1 MHDIVTVEKNRMG
14 LTSLSRG
21 TMNLLVIVNN
31 TAAKA
36 ETALPMVR
44 ERLNAVGLDYDVYFT
59 TAAGDA
65 TEKTRSALRA
75 GTKTVAVVGGDGTLG
90 EAAEGFFEFNSN
102 LNQLPTPINRHATLA
117 VLPAGTG
124 DDFARGLYRRRMPLA
139 DWIDTLIR
147 HCKYSSALY
156 SLVDV
161 LYGLCNDYQK
171 PFICLNASTMGIGG
185 ETAERVAAQ
194 GKFMRRFSG
203 ELRFAIAALSA
214 LTVWR
219 ERRVVVTVDDQ
230 VVQDGAMNL
239 AAVANAF
246 YAGGGMVLSPDA
258 RADDGRLDVVTAS
271 GLSRTGVVRELS
283 RIHSG
288 GHVNNPKVCIS
299 QGTVVQLH
307 TFSPEDAMPLEAD
320 GNVRGV
326 TPVRFRIIPGALKF
340 VF

>member
-1 MHDIVTVEKNRMG
+1 MVVYHLVSPDT
-14 LTSLSRG
+14 LPA
-21 TMNLLVIVNN
+21 MNILIIVNN
-31 TAAKA
+31 AAAKA
-36 ETALPMVR
+36 QGAWPMI
-44 ERLNAVGLDYDVYFT
+44 EQRLNAAGVGYDIYHT
-59 TAAGDA
+59 TAPGDA
-65 TEKTRSALRA
+65 TQKTRSALRA
-75 GTKTVAVVGGDGTLG
+75 GTRTVAVVGGDGTLG
-90 EAAEGFFEFNSN
+90 EAAEGFFEFSENVTE
-102 LNQLPTPINRHATLA
+102 LPFPINPQAALA

-124 DDFARGLYRRRMPLA
+124 DDFARGLYRRRMPLG

-156 SLVDV
+156 LVVDV

-185 ETAERVAAQ
+185 ETAGRVASQ
-194 GKFMRRFSG
+194 GPFMRRFSG
-203 ELRFAIAALSA
+203 ELRFAVAALSA

-219 ERRVVVTVDDQ
+219 ERRVLVRVDDK
-230 VVQDGAMNL
+230 VIADGQMNL

-271 GLSRTGVVRELS
+271 GLSRTGVIRELS

-288 GHVNNPKVCIS
+288 GHVNNPKVRIS
-299 QGTVVQLH
+299 QGKIVQLH

-320 GNVRGV
+320 GNVRGI
-326 TPVRFRIIPGALKF
+326 TPVLFQVIPGALRF